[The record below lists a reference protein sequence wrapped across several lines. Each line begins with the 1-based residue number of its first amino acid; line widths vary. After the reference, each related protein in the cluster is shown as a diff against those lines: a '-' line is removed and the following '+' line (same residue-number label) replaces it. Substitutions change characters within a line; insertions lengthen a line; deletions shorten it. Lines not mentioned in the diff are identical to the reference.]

1 NGDGQ
6 LRANTA
12 DGHQLLKQ
20 LLLGGMQKSVER
32 KQILAHVRVDKKRN
46 LRASRGQLGKSWHAD
61 VYFVADSTRLN
72 DDLIR
77 MLGQQFSAQVGNH
90 AQAIVAAGIC
100 SPIILK
106 AKNVMTIKR
115 EDNKKNGR
123 ADPLPFAGL

>member
-1 NGDGQ
+1 
-6 LRANTA
+6 
-12 DGHQLLKQ
+12 
-20 LLLGGMQKSVER
+20 
-32 KQILAHVRVDKKRN
+32 
-46 LRASRGQLGKSWHAD
+46 
-61 VYFVADSTRLN
+61 
-72 DDLIR
+72 
-77 MLGQQFSAQVGNH
+77 VGNH